1 MPQWMAMPDDDTTAV
16 NAADTS
22 DRHVD
27 PNKGS
32 GRRSWRDLFAIPP
45 PVKRVFDKV
54 PLVTYEANELPAR
67 APRDRG
73 ENVLYVFTTNDGA
86 RNGRPSFNPSCLR
99 WQVRQDEET
108 SGAYL
113 KFHSVPF
120 STAPSSNHA
129 SPSGSLPFLLP
140 ADRSSDSYFKTQEA
154 VTSSKIKKWIIR
166 QRRKEAATINESE
179 DVRYEAYASLLD
191 NRIRRAWLYQLYLN
205 PANAALLHDLY
216 IAPCSSNPFVQLAI
230 GHHLREAATTELT
243 KSLASDTIVEDELMH
258 EAEEAFSALSQLL
271 SENDWFFE
279 LDRPSLFDANVF
291 SYTHLLADQGG
302 LQWRENKLGGLLK
315 QHENLL
321 RHRERVVSMY
331 F

>member
-1 MPQWMAMPDDDTTAV
+1 MPDDDTTPV
-16 NAADTS
+16 NATDTS
-22 DRHVD
+22 NRHVSS
-27 PNKGS
+27 NKGS
-32 GRRSWRDLFAIPP
+32 ASRSWRDLFAIPP

-54 PLVTYEANELPAR
+54 PLVTYEANDLPAR

-73 ENVLYVFTTNDGA
+73 ENVLYVFTTEDDA
-86 RNGRPSFNPSCLR
+86 QNGRPSFNPSCLR
-99 WQVRQDEET
+99 WQT
-108 SGAYL
+108 YL
-113 KFHSVPF
+113 KFNSLPF

-140 ADRSSDSYFKTQEA
+140 ADHSPESYFKTQEA
-154 VTSSKIKKWIIR
+154 VTSSKLKKWITQ
-166 QRRKEAATINESE
+166 QRRKEAAAANDPE

-205 PANAALLHDLY
+205 PANATLLHDLY

-230 GHHLREAATTELT
+230 AHQLRDAATTELT
-243 KSLASDTIVEDELMH
+243 RSLASDIIVEDELMR

-271 SENDWFFE
+271 GENDWFFE

-291 SYTHLLADQGG
+291 SYAHLLVNQGG
-302 LQWRENKLGGLLK
+302 LQWGENRLGGLLK

-321 RHRERVVSMY
+321 RHQERVMSMY

>member
-1 MPQWMAMPDDDTTAV
+1 MAMPDDDTTAV

-22 DRHVD
+22 NRHVSS
-27 PNKGS
+27 NKGS
-32 GRRSWRDLFAIPP
+32 GSRSWRDLFAIPP

-73 ENVLYVFTTNDGA
+73 ENVLYVFTTEDDA
-86 RNGRPSFNPSCLR
+86 QNGRPSFNPSCLR
-99 WQVRQDEET
+99 WQ
-108 SGAYL
+108 AYL
-113 KFHSVPF
+113 KFHSLPF

-140 ADRSSDSYFKTQEA
+140 ADHSSDSYFKTQEA
-154 VTSSKIKKWIIR
+154 VTSSKLKKWITQ
-166 QRRKEAATINESE
+166 QRRKDAAAVSESE

-205 PANAALLHDLY
+205 PANATLLHELY

-230 GHHLREAATTELT
+230 AHQLRDAATIELT
-243 KSLASDTIVEDELMH
+243 KSLASETIVEDELMR
-258 EAEEAFSALSQLL
+258 EADEAFSALSQLL
-271 SENDWFFE
+271 GKNDWFFE

-291 SYTHLLADQGG
+291 SYTHLLVDQGG
-302 LQWRENKLGGLLK
+302 LQWGENRLGGLLK

-321 RHRERVVSMY
+321 RHQERVVSMY
-331 F
+331 L